1 VRLCTAL
8 GVERS
13 KHSFAAAVTGL
24 STARATP
31 LTALLLNCL
40 S

>member
-1 VRLCTAL
+1 MRLCTAL

-13 KHSFAAAVTGL
+13 QHSFAAAVTGL
-24 STARATP
+24 STARGTP
-31 LTALLLNCL
+31 LTVLLLHCL